1 MKPRS
6 LDDGVILSGVHSDF
20 SRWLGTS
27 LIVWPNMPL
36 AMLSACLWDLRSLCE
51 QQVRALTD
59 AQRQL
64 DMFRGELDPAAHD
77 AALTALRAD
86 LARVVEAN
94 SEVRLAARDA
104 AEQAGSLAPASP
116 KPPR

>member
-1 MKPRS
+1 M
-6 LDDGVILSGVHSDF
+6 SGIHSDF

-27 LIVWPNMPL
+27 LLVWPSIPL
-36 AMLSACLWDLRSLCE
+36 AMLSATLWDLRSLCE

-64 DMFRGELDPAAHD
+64 DLFRSEMDPAAHD

-94 SEVRLAARDA
+94 SEVRQAAQDA
-104 AEQAGSLAPASP
+104 VAQAESLAPSST

>member
-1 MKPRS
+1 M
-6 LDDGVILSGVHSDF
+6 SGVHSDF

-27 LIVWPNMPL
+27 LLVWPSIPL
-36 AMLSACLWDLRSLCE
+36 AMLSATLWDLRALCE

-64 DMFRGELDPAAHD
+64 DMFRGEVDPAAHD
-77 AALTALRAD
+77 AALTALQAD
-86 LARVVEAN
+86 LARVLEAN
-94 SEVRLAARDA
+94 SEVRLAAQDA
-104 AEQAGSLAPASP
+104 VEQAGSLAPPSP